1 MSAYRSSFIDRN
13 YAGTDGLDGAMRCDR
28 RGLIRR
34 STLKADSYQMKA
46 INAREETIRVVATPG
61 SGKTQTILNRVIG
74 RVGEGISPNR
84 FLILT
89 FDNSAVKAIVSK
101 LREQSDESL
110 LSLHSLRIRTLNSLG
125 YEILRNDFPQEYRP
139 IIHDSRRRLLLREVK
154 KALRERSADRFCA
167 LPVGVKDSVYLE
179 FFSLLKNE
187 LFDPRDL
194 QPQGFAD
201 FMLAS
206 QQAKPFFEIGGNPAS
221 IRSVIEAVGWMFKA
235 YERALERDRLS
246 DFDDQKLRAY
256 LALRKDMRVRRKL
269 QDRYSEVIVD
279 EFQDINRL
287 DFALIK
293 LLAERSNLV
302 VMGDDDQSIYG
313 FRNCSSDFIINLE
326 KHLGRKVTSY
336 ELKINYRNPANLVE
350 HAARL
355 INHNIRRIPKGPISG
370 FQGKAGIEVLS
381 SPSAGSEARLVVSV
395 IQKIKQTTPGIQ
407 YRDFAVLFRVNAQSL
422 PLQIEF
428 AWNNIPYTVN
438 EHDHILRNETL
449 EKLIGFLRLK
459 LCLQSGRRPASRDA
473 VLTLK
478 AYFKRLDAAAAEE
491 LHRLFRKKEDFYEAI
506 TTNELF
512 NITQATKED
521 RLAESVREAVNTR
534 SLTKTL
540 SILANRFRG
549 MKGMASGLDGTM
561 DEQAPLGGIL
571 DYAAGFGTDTGRFVE
586 VMETARSRAGKAKMA
601 EGDER
606 GVALL
611 TYFKSKGLEWRSVIL
626 TGCNEGII
634 PHKRA
639 PVDDERRLFYVAMT
653 RASSNLLVSYVK
665 QASNTAAAPSRFL
678 SEAGLLEK

>member
-1 MSAYRSSFIDRN
+1 
-13 YAGTDGLDGAMRCDR
+13 MRCDG

-34 STLKADSYQMKA
+34 LTPKADPYQERA
-46 INAREETIRVVATPG
+46 INAREKTIRIVAPAG

-74 RVGEGISPNR
+74 RVGEGVSPDR

-89 FDNSAVKAIVSK
+89 FDNSAVKSIVSK
-101 LREQSDESL
+101 LREQSDGSR
-110 LSLHSLRIRTLNSLG
+110 LSLGSLRIRTLNALG
-125 YEILRNDFPQEYRP
+125 YEILRSDFPQEHKP
-139 IIHDSRRRLLLREVK
+139 IILDPRRYLLLREVK
-154 KALRERSADRFCA
+154 KALKERSADRFRA

-194 QPQGFAD
+194 QPQRFAD
-201 FMLAS
+201 FALAS
-206 QQAKPFFEIGGNPAS
+206 QQAKPFFEIGGDPAS
-221 IRSVIEAVGWMFKA
+221 IRRVIEAVGWMFKA
-235 YERALERDRLS
+235 YERAIERERLI

-256 LALRKDMRVRRKL
+256 LALRKNPGVRKKL
-269 QDRYSEVIVD
+269 QEKYSEVIVD

-293 LLAERSNLV
+293 LLVERSNLV
-302 VMGDDDQSIYG
+302 ITGDDDQSIYG
-313 FRNCSSDFIINLE
+313 FRNCSSDFMIDLE
-326 KHLGRKVTSY
+326 KHLGRKVASY

-350 HAARL
+350 HAAKL
-355 INHNIRRIPKGPISG
+355 IGHNARRIPKSPISG
-370 FQGKAGIEVLS
+370 FQGRAGIEVAS

-395 IQKIKQTTPGIQ
+395 IQKIRQTTPGIQ
-407 YRDFAVLFRVNAQSL
+407 FRDFAVLFRINAQSL

-428 AWNNIPYTVN
+428 ALNGIPYTVS
-438 EHDHILRNETL
+438 EHDHILHNEAL

-459 LCLQSGRRPASRDA
+459 LCLQSGRQPAPRDA

-478 AYFKRLDAAAAEE
+478 AYFGGLDAPAAER
-491 LHRLFRKKEDFYEAI
+491 LHRLFQEKGDFYEAV
-506 TTNELF
+506 TSNELF
-512 NITQATKED
+512 KVAPRTKEG
-521 RLAESVREAVNTR
+521 RLAESVREAVKTR

-540 SILANRFRG
+540 SIVANRFQG
-549 MKGMASGLDGTM
+549 MKGMAGGLDEGM
-561 DEQAPLGGIL
+561 DGLAPLGGIL
-571 DYAAGFGTDTGRFVE
+571 DFAADFGGDTGRFVE
-586 VMETARSRAGKAKMA
+586 VVETALERAGKTGAA
-601 EGDER
+601 ESDES

-639 PVDDERRLFYVAMT
+639 PVEDERRLFYVAMT